1 LGVIDEYR
9 IMVYPVLVGGG
20 IPFFPQRERR
30 VDLELVETRTFSSRV
45 VYQGTA
51 LHFGTGKGH
60 ALSNE
65 RFFGEMLGVPIGT
78 LFSNRQSLHDAEV
91 HVSPQPR

>member
-1 LGVIDEYR
+1 MGDQIRETKRRKLGA
-9 IMVYPVLVGGG
+9 GG
-20 IPFFPQRERR
+20 
-30 VDLELVETRTFSSRV
+30 
-45 VYQGTA
+45 QGTA

-65 RFFGEMLGVPIGT
+65 RFFGEMLGMPIGT
-78 LFSNRQSLHDAEV
+78 LFSNRQSLYDAEV